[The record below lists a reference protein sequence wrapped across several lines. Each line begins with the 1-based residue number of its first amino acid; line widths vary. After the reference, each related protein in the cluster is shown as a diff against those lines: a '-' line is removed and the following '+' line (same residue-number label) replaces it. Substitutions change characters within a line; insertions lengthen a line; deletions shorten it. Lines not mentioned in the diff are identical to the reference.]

1 MKKSK
6 IVTLVLI
13 TAALA
18 GCSKEE
24 KKPGEKK
31 VYMRSDTTARYSR
44 TGFFPYYLA
53 FRAYGDYRN
62 GIFSR
67 RGYSSGGINRQSN
80 IGMNPVKSNIVRGG
94 FGGRSSGVM
103 S

>member
-18 GCSKEE
+18 SCAKEE
-24 KKPGEKK
+24 KKQGEKK

-67 RGYSSGGINRQSN
+67 RGYYSGGINRQSN
-80 IGMNPVKSNIVRGG
+80 VGMNPVKSGIIRGG
-94 FGGRSSGVM
+94 FGGRTSGFSS
-103 S
+103 